1 MITAAPG
8 PLGLLPAFSRSSR
21 RHRIFRLCLLP
32 FVLVMAAEPSH
43 SADTYPSRP
52 IRIIV
57 PTGAGGITDI
67 LARLVGQR
75 LGDRFGAR
83 TLIENR
89 EGANGVIGSQAVA
102 SAAPDGYTLLFVYP
116 AHPVNASL
124 VPNLPYDTV
133 KSFSPITM
141 VSSVGLLLVTNPS
154 LPVRTV
160 ADLISLAK
168 QRPGQLN
175 YGAVGTG
182 SLGQLGAELFRFQ
195 TGAEMTHIA
204 YKSSPQIMT
213 ALLGGDIN
221 VYFVT
226 TLSSAVPL
234 VKSGKLRA
242 LGVSTS
248 ERLKQL
254 PDVPPISDTVPGFDV
269 RGWNGI
275 LGPAGMPRPIV
286 STLSQEIARIV
297 HMPDFVEK
305 LSEDG
310 AMPVGNTPEQFDALI
325 RSDIAKWAKVIKDA
339 GIRPN

>member
-1 MITAAPG
+1 MSLATCSRMTSDRFFAIRAWVRICFFVIGFLAANPS
-8 PLGLLPAFSRSSR
+8 AFSG
-21 RHRIFRLCLLP
+21 
-32 FVLVMAAEPSH
+32 EG
-43 SADTYPSRP
+43 YPSRP
-52 IRIIV
+52 IRLVV

-75 LGDRFGAR
+75 LGEKLGAR
-83 TLIENR
+83 VLIENR
-89 EGANGVIGSQAVA
+89 DGANGVVGSQVVA
-102 SAAPDGYTLLFVYP
+102 NAAPDGYTLVFVYP

-124 VPNLPYDTV
+124 IPNLPYDTV

-154 LPVRTV
+154 LPVKTV
-160 ADLISLAK
+160 SELIAFAK
-168 QRPGQLN
+168 SRPGQLN
-175 YGAVGTG
+175 YGAVGVG

-195 TGAEMTHIA
+195 TGADMTHVA

-213 ALLGGDIN
+213 ALLGGDIS

-242 LGVSTS
+242 LGVSTND
-248 ERLKQL
+248 RLRQL

-269 RGWNGI
+269 RGWNGV
-275 LGPAGMPRPIV
+275 LGPAGMPRPLI
-286 STLSQEIARIV
+286 SLLNQEIVRIV
-297 HMPDFVEK
+297 RLPDFVER
-305 LSEDG
+305 LAEDG
-310 AMPVGNTPEQFDALI
+310 AVPVGNTPEQFEAVI

-339 GIRPN
+339 GIKAN